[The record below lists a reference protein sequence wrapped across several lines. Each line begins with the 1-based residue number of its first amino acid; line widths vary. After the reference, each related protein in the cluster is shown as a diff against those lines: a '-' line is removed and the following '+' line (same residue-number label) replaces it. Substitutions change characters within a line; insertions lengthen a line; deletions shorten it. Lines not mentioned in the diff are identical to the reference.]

1 MDLWETHW
9 KIHAQSRDGIPTDAT
24 ETLRVMEST
33 FPNILLISVTMPV
46 TSCECER
53 SVSVLRRL
61 KTYMSSTITNQRLN
75 DLALMQSHYD
85 IQIDY
90 DAVIDIFANKH
101 PRRLRLVN
109 ILDTNRE

>member
-1 MDLWETHW
+1 MREYAANMPAPLSFRAEM
-9 KIHAQSRDGIPTDAT
+9 
-24 ETLRVMEST
+24 VMERM
-33 FPNILLISVTMPV
+33 FPNIYNCLLISVTMPV

-61 KTYMSSTITNQRLN
+61 KTYMRSTMTNQRLN
-75 DLALMQSHYD
+75 GLAMMHSHYD

-90 DAVIDIFANKH
+90 DAVIDIFAKKH

-109 ILDTNRE
+109 ILDTDRE